1 MQKHVTVPPGDLTA
15 GTMSVVSTCGRVC
28 FDEKTGLV
36 ARRTRRHA
44 SSASASSSRMRAVPR
59 KWRQPLLTF
68 DHSSVARRER
78 GVPTPRAVE
87 SGRYPHGD
95 DAFREYPSTTAR
107 AQAPPLVVKRSVGAG
122 EVIEHAG
129 SVLIHGDVQ
138 RDAAVR
144 AKGDV
149 FVWGALLGEV
159 EIDGDDR
166 AEVHAM
172 DMRPEVLRIGT
183 AVMEPPEHLR
193 FAGAPDLRR
202 RKHYPEVAFL
212 DEKNQRVIIDA
223 NDASGIDSTEV
234 VRTQKA
240 RASVRRSAYLTGVY
254 IGLAGLALMA
264 APHVTFSI
272 LFNAFDISATWIR
285 VFGVLCVTFASYY
298 IGTAYYDGKGKG
310 ADAFYQSTVYGRIFV
325 FLALASIT
333 LFHDAQRGL
342 FLLGV
347 INAVSAYVMHR
358 SLRASY
364 T

>member
-1 MQKHVTVPPGDLTA
+1 
-15 GTMSVVSTCGRVC
+15 MSVVTTRVRGVC
-28 FDEKTGLV
+28 FDEKTCLT
-36 ARRTRRHA
+36 ARRARRRA
-44 SSASASSSRMRAVPR
+44 SSTSASTSRTRAVPS
-59 KWRQPLLTF
+59 KSHQPLSRTF
-68 DHSSVARRER
+68 NHSDAARRER
-78 GVPTPRAVE
+78 VVTTPRAVE
-87 SGRYPHGD
+87 PGRYSDGG

-107 AQAPPLVVKRSVGAG
+107 AQAPPLVVKRDVGAG
-122 EVIEHAG
+122 EVVEHAG
-129 SVLIHGDVQ
+129 TVLIHGDVR

-149 FVWGALLGEV
+149 FVWGSLLGEV

-193 FAGAPDLRR
+193 FAGASDA
-202 RKHYPEVAFL
+202 RKRKNYPEVARL
-212 DEKNQRVIIDA
+212 DGNNQCVVISA
-223 NDASGIDSTEV
+223 NDASGIDGAEV
-234 VRTQKA
+234 VRMEKA
-240 RASVRRSAYLTGVY
+240 RAGVRRSAYLTGVY
-254 IGLAGLALMA
+254 IGLAGLALMV

-285 VFGVLCVTFASYY
+285 VFGVLCVTFSSYY

-310 ADAFYQSTVYGRIFV
+310 ADAFYTSTVFGRVFV
-325 FLALASIT
+325 FVALASIT
-333 LFHDAQRGL
+333 LVYGAQRGL

-358 SLRASY
+358 SLRAAY

>member
-1 MQKHVTVPPGDLTA
+1 
-15 GTMSVVSTCGRVC
+15 MSVIATRIRGVC
-28 FDEKTGLV
+28 FEEKTSLA
-36 ARRTRRHA
+36 ARRARRHA
-44 SSASASSSRMRAVPR
+44 SSTSASTSRTRAVPS
-59 KWRQPLLTF
+59 KSHQPLRRTF
-68 DHSSVARRER
+68 NVGDAARR
-78 GVPTPRAVE
+78 GSVVVTPRAVE
-87 SGRYPHGD
+87 PGRYSDGG

-107 AQAPPLVVKRSVGAG
+107 AQAPPLVVKRDVGAG

-129 SVLIHGDVQ
+129 TVLIHGDVR

-149 FVWGALLGEV
+149 FVWGSLLGEV

-193 FAGAPDLRR
+193 FAGASDA
-202 RKHYPEVAFL
+202 RKRKNYPEVARL
-212 DEKNQRVIIDA
+212 DEKNQRVVISA
-223 NDASGIDSTEV
+223 NDASGIDGAEV
-234 VRTQKA
+234 VRMEKA
-240 RASVRRSAYLTGVY
+240 RAGVRRSAYLTGVY

-285 VFGVLCVTFASYY
+285 VFGVLCVTFSSYY

-310 ADAFYQSTVYGRIFV
+310 ADAFYTSTVYGRVFV
-325 FLALASIT
+325 FVALASIT
-333 LFHDAQRGL
+333 LVYGAQRGL

-358 SLRASY
+358 SLRAAY

>member
-1 MQKHVTVPPGDLTA
+1 MSIVTTR
-15 GTMSVVSTCGRVC
+15 GRAAVC
-28 FDEKTGLV
+28 FDEKTSLA
-36 ARRTRRHA
+36 ARRARRYA
-44 SSASASSSRMRAVPR
+44 SSTSAPTSRTRAAPS
-59 KWRQPLLTF
+59 KSHQLLRRALN
-68 DHSSVARRER
+68 HSGAARRER
-78 GVPTPRAVE
+78 VVATARAVE
-87 SGRYPHGD
+87 PGRYSNGGD
-95 DAFREYPSTTAR
+95 TFREYPSATAR

-149 FVWGALLGEV
+149 FVWGSLLGEV

-202 RKHYPEVAFL
+202 RKTYPERARL
-212 DEKNQRVIIDA
+212 DEKNQCVVIDA
-223 NDASGIDSTEV
+223 NDASGIDSAEV

-240 RASVRRSAYLTGVY
+240 RAGVRRSAYLTGVY

-285 VFGVLCVTFASYY
+285 VFGVLCVTFSSYY

-333 LFHDAQRGL
+333 LFHGAQRGL

-364 T
+364 TT